1 MSSRLVCDYS
11 LHLVWEEDAFSSG
24 KCHGRAGVWS
34 KASTSA
40 INEGASGDSVASS
53 YRPIVSQQEVGAILF
68 RRHRTMLHQPKAF
81 LNTNIEDM
89 RLYYQITRRELSLY
103 QGRSSDELSIFHLS
117 RPRTPSAGVS
127 GHNFHLSYL
136 GDPQP
141 QLPLFPSSLAIP
153 EDQRILIDYYKNVVC
168 LDITHI
174 RRDEEHDPRQFF
186 LWQATESR
194 AVYLGVLMSSATFL
208 ERQDSRYVVIALQ
221 YRQRVLKILSA
232 LLKMRD
238 TRATEMIML
247 AMMLCSSE
255 VSIVI

>member
-1 MSSRLVCDYS
+1 M
-11 LHLVWEEDAFSSG
+11 
-24 KCHGRAGVWS
+24 
-34 KASTSA
+34 
-40 INEGASGDSVASS
+40 
-53 YRPIVSQQEVGAILF
+53 
-68 RRHRTMLHQPKAF
+68 
-81 LNTNIEDM
+81 
-89 RLYYQITRRELSLY
+89 
-103 QGRSSDELSIFHLS
+103 
-117 RPRTPSAGVS
+117 
-127 GHNFHLSYL
+127 
-136 GDPQP
+136 
-141 QLPLFPSSLAIP
+141 
-153 EDQRILIDYYKNVVC
+153 VC